1 MVFVV
6 IPYVCLGPIYHLKS
20 STFDDGKSISRIAYV
35 VSWVV
40 VHGISYK
47 GIFLGVD
54 FIHVVG
60 MANSRS

>member
-6 IPYVCLGPIYHLKS
+6 ILVYALGLFIIKS
-20 STFDDGKSISRIAYV
+20 STFGEGKSISRIAYV

-47 GIFLGVD
+47 GIFLGID
-54 FIHVVG
+54 LSMLWG
-60 MANSRS
+60 WQQ